1 MGASHGCVTWV
12 HHMGASHGCITWV
25 HHMGFPSDTYLNLPV
40 RLVSCPPPPC
50 RLFDYSKRCQRAASA
65 AVGTSCSDPSLP
77 NTDAAMQHCSNNSTA
92 VAGGTFGQTSLPC
105 GPASLAVYLVTD
117 GLLLCAV
124 GFVALLGAAII
135 MIKYQKRMGAAAAG
149 AKPQQQ
155 QQQGGSFP
163 MASSVTPGEGG
174 GGGGRD
180 GKEAASTAYPPPA
193 APLATLG
200 VHIPEALS
208 ALLRRFAALL
218 DSAADVVS
226 EGFALKAACL
236 PVATFYFIYTI
247 VSRFADDKVCPVLP
261 T

>member
-1 MGASHGCVTWV
+1 MQ
-12 HHMGASHGCITWV
+12 
-25 HHMGFPSDTYLNLPV
+25 
-40 RLVSCPPPPC
+40 
-50 RLFDYSKRCQRAASA
+50 RCS
-65 AVGTSCSDPSLP
+65 
-77 NTDAAMQHCSNNSTA
+77 NSTA
-92 VAGGTFGQTSLPC
+92 VAGGAFGQAPLPC